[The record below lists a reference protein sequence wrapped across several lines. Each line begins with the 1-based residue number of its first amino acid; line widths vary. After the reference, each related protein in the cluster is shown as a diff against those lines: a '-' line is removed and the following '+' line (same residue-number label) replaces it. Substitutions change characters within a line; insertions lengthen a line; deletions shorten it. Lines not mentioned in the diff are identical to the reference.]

1 MKKFISFIATSA
13 VLLNS
18 LVAPLSVLAQET
30 PTPEPTAMPIESLLE
45 SSQALVETVE
55 ANTPSPEPTIIPE
68 ALPTPS
74 DFTAPTEQPEL
85 LVGEVVLTETEPQ
98 VAESSAVL
106 VVSEPQPVEKV
117 YLSNSQGV
125 ADTLN
130 SEWNININGDTA
142 ETKEPVKLGVRYIFP
157 LENKVTLTF
166 KSLPANESL
175 RTTLKI
181 AKIKVGD
188 LGLPDELK
196 PYGEYAY
203 DITTGMGN
211 GTFEYDLTLPKPDN
225 QSVEIVYMENQSST
239 PTSLAGNQINQEGS
253 TVRASDINHFT
264 IFVVINP
271 APTGALC
278 VLAGATTG
286 TGCYSTIQ
294 AAIDASANGDEIEIQ
309 SDITVGQQVNVNKD
323 VTIDGNGFT
332 ISPIFTKTNNSNNS
346 TFGIYSS
353 GVTIKNLTVDGT
365 SGVDLHGINIY
376 MVSNVLLDTVSVS
389 NNDHAGIVVNGSIVT
404 VNNIATAGNGWYGI
418 NIDQG
423 SGVTTEAK
431 LTINGTSSHDETY
444 HILMDDKSKDVSVID
459 TEDQY
464 VITNYPPSKLRTYN
478 LDVSTSGN
486 PSATLS
492 QYANDAPTGWVNGNL
507 GASKATYYEGD
518 SIPYRMVMDNLSL
531 TSHSLTIEWDTTK
544 SSKHAEDYLTSFDR
558 TVPTADPCIGVSG
571 CSTSSTLPIPI
582 DPQVSGAPVTQIAG
596 DFRLYGGTITSV
608 SAYSYADGAGFVG
621 DKSAR
626 ITITFTANVSNPVL
640 AWGGHIADR
649 HDWGTDN
656 SAIAI
661 PGSPYHMRLIDLDG
675 SGGNQ
680 DRSLSADAVIFPASI
695 TIVKDA
701 IPNSAQDFSFT
712 TSGTELSGFSLDD
725 DSDTTLSNTKAFSIT
740 SFASNNGDT
749 KTITEDPQSG
759 WSLTG
764 LVCDDNNGST
774 NLETRTATLS
784 VVEGENIT
792 CTFTNT
798 QQNGT
803 LRVNKTTVPNEAEV
817 FSITATGS
825 GTITGNATQN
835 VTGGSFTDYTVTT
848 GTYFVTETSKTGW
861 DETGNT
867 CTNVFVPA
875 GGRGECTI
883 TNTKKGHI
891 VVDKVTNP
899 AGSGQSF
906 VFTTTGIGYSGFSLT
921 DSAAPNNQELVPGNY
936 SVAETGVFGWDPT
949 NTCVSSIQDTETAG
963 SLELDP
969 GETITCTFTNTQRGR
984 IFGYK
989 YEDANG
995 DGQPGDWT
1003 PVVGWVIELWQN
1015 NSKVNQ
1021 TQTTTSGYYEF
1032 TNLVLGS
1039 YEVREQ
1045 TDSGWTNITPTVLP
1059 ITLTAGEGDGPNNFV
1074 NFNLGQI
1081 SGKKYEDLNGNGED
1095 DIGEPDLGGWLIYID
1110 ANNNGQ
1116 LDSGETSTSTGPS
1129 GNYAFSDLGP
1139 GTYRIREVNNG
1150 GWAQT
1155 DPTSADSSVGG
1166 QDDGSY
1172 VVSMTSNG
1180 NNTQRN
1186 FGNQMR
1192 GSITVT
1198 KSAIPKDTQDFGF
1211 TSPQLGNFVLD
1222 DDGEGS
1228 DGYKIFPNLQ
1238 ANSNGI
1244 AYTITENS
1252 TPGWKLT
1259 NISCTGDEDVQVNV
1273 NGRTVTLTLDKP
1285 SENVTCE
1292 FTNTKLGSISGF
1304 KYAEGSQTPL
1314 AGWTISLYQNG
1325 ELLES
1330 QITTAS
1336 GYKFDNLLPGAYSLS
1351 ENLLS
1356 GWTQI
1361 SIPSSVVITAGQDLT
1376 NQNFINFLNG
1386 RIEGYKWNDLNGNG
1400 VWEKQEEPPIEGW
1413 RIYLDRPRDADIS
1426 VLTNASGHYYFGDLG
1441 PGSYRVHE
1449 EIQTGWT
1456 QTAPSTGEYMIDMTQ
1471 NALGLDNPNYNF
1483 GNQRLPVVIKGYKV
1497 ICENESDL
1505 PNWGNHGSTI
1515 DANTAQD
1522 YVDSNPG
1529 CYLSEDWDFQYGP
1542 AGAGGFGAFQTNTNS
1557 LGNPWNTF
1565 SVGSDAVISDLSS
1578 FGGRIETREVFP
1590 DSTYLPFSN
1599 TGDFSAEFYCS
1610 GDVYN
1615 YDNWEWINNPQY
1627 DQTYYCVAFNTL
1639 NPGHIVVD
1647 KVTDPE
1653 DDPQVFTFNPSWSGG
1668 SFTLTDQGEPVDS
1681 GPLAPGVYSVTELGQ
1696 DGWIP
1701 TNSTCD
1707 NEDSAGLINLQ
1718 PGETITCTFNNLKLD
1733 PAISIT
1739 KINNSGSGVSAGAT
1753 VTYTLTVTNNGNID
1767 LSDID
1772 ITDVLPGG
1780 FSYVPGSTEGATT
1793 TDPTISPSGTIL
1805 SWNNVGDLAADGGTL
1820 TISYKVKVS
1829 SDAANGIYTNFAT
1842 CNSYYYDGRDE
1853 VQTSEPCNTANSTVS
1868 IGSVLSYGG
1877 NLHGQVLGISTSILP
1892 ATGSP
1897 TIVLIVA
1904 LTMLATGLFLNGF
1917 TKRDVIKVVTVK
1929 SRKKTKAGK
1938 ATGKKRKQKH
1948 VKK

>member
-13 VLLNS
+13 VFLNS

-30 PTPEPTAMPIESLLE
+30 PTPEPTATPIESLLE

-55 ANTPSPEPTIIPE
+55 VNTPSPEPTIIPE
-68 ALPTPS
+68 VLPTPS
-74 DFTAPTEQPEL
+74 DFTAPTGQPEL
-85 LVGEVVLTETEPQ
+85 LVGEVILTETEPQ

-117 YLSNSQGV
+117 YLSNSQV
-125 ADTLN
+125 VVDTLN
-130 SEWNININGDTA
+130 SEWNIDGDTA
-142 ETKEPVKLGVRYIFP
+142 ETKEPVKLGVKYIFP

-166 KSLPANESL
+166 KSLPADESL

-181 AKIKVGD
+181 VRIKVGD
-188 LGLPDELK
+188 LNLSDELK

-225 QSVEIVYMENQSST
+225 QSVEVVYMENQSST

-253 TVRASDINHFT
+253 TVRASDIDHFT
-264 IFVVINP
+264 IFVVVNPNP
-271 APTGALC
+271 AGNGSTSNDVCLTATIGGA
-278 VLAGATTG
+278 VT
-286 TGCYSTIQ
+286 CYDTIQ
-294 AAIDASANGDEIEIQ
+294 AAINAASTTVSDTIELGT
-309 SDITVGQQVNVNKD
+309 DITVTSEVVVDKAI
-323 VTIDGNGFT
+323 TIDGTGHRLNANF
-332 ISPIFTKTNNSNNS
+332 IKTSNSNNS
-346 TFGIYSS
+346 AIGIVHSD
-353 GVTIKNLTVDGT
+353 VTIKDLIVDGT
-365 SGVDLHGINIY
+365 GGQLWPLQLHGINVY
-376 MVSNVLLDTVSVS
+376 KSTGVNLNSVSVL
-389 NNDHAGIVVNGSIVT
+389 NFGGAGVVVNGSIVT
-404 VNNIATAGNGWYGI
+404 VNNIITTNNIWGGI
-418 NIDQG
+418 NVDQG

-431 LTINGTSSHDETY
+431 LIINGTSSHNEAV
-444 HILMDDKSKDVSVID
+444 HIWLDDTTKNVSVQD
-459 TEDQY
+459 TNPKQY
-464 VITNYPPSKLRTYN
+464 TYQDYGN
-478 LDVSTSGN
+478 KRVYTLKASGN
-486 PSATLS
+486 PSADLDQWGNES
-492 QYANDAPTGWVNGNL
+492 PTGWQNGNL
-507 GASKATYYEGD
+507 NGNQADYFEGD
-518 SIPYRMVMDNLSL
+518 SVAYRMKFNNLSL
-531 TSHSLTIEWDTTK
+531 SSHTVTIGWDTTK
-544 SSKHAEDYLTSFDR
+544 GGKHALDYLTSYDR
-558 TVPTADPCIGVSG
+558 TETTDPCSGISGCTGPASTSPIPADTNIPADPNWVGSQ
-571 CSTSSTLPIPI
+571 IPGNF
-582 DPQVSGAPVTQIAG
+582 SL
-596 DFRLYGGTITSV
+596 FGGTITGV
-608 SAYSYADGAGFVG
+608 SSYNLINSYSG
-621 DKSAR
+621 DSETR
-626 ITITFTANVSNPVL
+626 ITITFTASQNNPVL
-640 AWGGHIADR
+640 AWGGHIATR
-649 HDWGTDN
+649 SDWGQNN
-656 SAIAI
+656 SAVSIS
-661 PGSPYHMRLIDLDG
+661 GSPYHMRLRGLDG

-680 DRSLSADAVIFPASI
+680 DRSLASEAVIYPAII
-695 TIVKDA
+695 TIIKDA
-701 IPNSAQDFSFT
+701 IPDSPQDFSFT

-725 DSDTTLSNTKAFSIT
+725 DSDTTLSNTKVFSIT

-774 NLETRTATLS
+774 NFATRTATLS

-792 CTFTNT
+792 CAFTNT

-803 LRVNKTTVPNEAEV
+803 LRVNKITVPNEAEV
-817 FSITATGS
+817 FSIMATGS

-835 VTGGSFTDYTVTT
+835 VTGGSFVDYTATT
-848 GTYFVTETSKTGW
+848 GIYSVTETPKAGW
-861 DETGNT
+861 TETGNT

-875 GGRGECTI
+875 GGMGECT
-883 TNTKKGHI
+883 
-891 VVDKVTNP
+891 V
-899 AGSGQSF
+899 
-906 VFTTTGIGYSGFSLT
+906 
-921 DSAAPNNQELVPGNY
+921 
-936 SVAETGVFGWDPT
+936 
-949 NTCVSSIQDTETAG
+949 
-963 SLELDP
+963 
-969 GETITCTFTNTQRGR
+969 TNTQRGK
-984 IFGYK
+984 IFGHK

-995 DGQPGDWT
+995 DGQSGDWT

-1015 NSKVNQ
+1015 NSKVDQ

-1095 DIGEPDLGGWLIYID
+1095 NIGEPDLGGWLIYID

-1116 LDSGETSTSTGPS
+1116 LDSGETSTSTSPS
-1129 GNYAFSDLGP
+1129 GNYTFSNLGP
-1139 GTYRIREVNNG
+1139 GTYRIREVNNE
-1150 GWAQT
+1150 GWVRT

-1180 NNTQRN
+1180 NKTQRN

-1211 TSPQLGNFVLD
+1211 TSQQLGNFVLD

-1228 DGYKIFPNLQ
+1228 DSYKIFPDLQ

-1244 AYTITENS
+1244 AYTITENP

-1259 NISCTGDEDVQVNV
+1259 NISCTGDEDVPFNV
-1273 NGRTVTLTLDKP
+1273 NGHNTVTLTLDKP

-1292 FTNTKLGSISGF
+1292 FTNTKLSSISGQKF
-1304 KYAEGSQTPL
+1304 NDLDEDGTKDVGEFGLP
-1314 AGWTISLYQNG
+1314 GWTINLDVDANESVDATTTTDENG
-1325 ELLES
+1325 NYSFSNLEPGTYRVREVNQS
-1330 QITTAS
+1330 GWFQTTSNPADITT
-1336 GYKFDNLLPGAYSLS
+1336 
-1351 ENLLS
+1351 
-1356 GWTQI
+1356 
-1361 SIPSSVVITAGQDLT
+1361 V
-1376 NQNFINFLNG
+1376 
-1386 RIEGYKWNDLNGNG
+1386 NGNN
-1400 VWEKQEEPPIEGW
+1400 V
-1413 RIYLDRPRDADIS
+1413 S
-1426 VLTNASGHYYFGDLG
+1426 
-1441 PGSYRVHE
+1441 
-1449 EIQTGWT
+1449 EI
-1456 QTAPSTGEYMIDMTQ
+1456 D
-1471 NALGLDNPNYNF
+1471 F
-1483 GNQRLPVVIKGYKV
+1483 GNHRLPVVIKGYKV

-1515 DANTAQD
+1515 DENTAQD

-1542 AGAGGFGAFQTNTNS
+1542 AGAGDFGAFQTNTNS

-1565 SVGSDAVISDLSS
+1565 SVGSDALIRDLSG

-1615 YDNWEWINNPQY
+1615 YDNWEWINSPQY

-1653 DDPQVFTFNPSWSGG
+1653 GDPQVFTFNPSWSEG
-1668 SFTLTDQGEPVDS
+1668 SFTLTDQGKPVDS
-1681 GPLAPGVYSVTELGQ
+1681 GPLAPGVYSVTELRQ

-1707 NEDSAGLINLQ
+1707 NQDSAGLINLQ
-1718 PGETITCTFNNLKLD
+1718 PGETVTCTFNNLKLD

-1739 KINNSGSGVSAGAT
+1739 KINNSGSGVGAGT
-1753 VTYTLTVTNNGNID
+1753 TITYTLTVTNNGNID

-1780 FSYVPGSTEGATT
+1780 FSYVPGSTEGAIT
-1793 TDPTISPSGTIL
+1793 TDPIISPSGTIL

-1853 VQTSEPCNTANSTVS
+1853 VQTSEPCNTANSTVL

-1877 NLHGQVLGISTSILP
+1877 NLQGQVLGISTSILP

-1938 ATGKKRKQKH
+1938 VTKKKRGQKH